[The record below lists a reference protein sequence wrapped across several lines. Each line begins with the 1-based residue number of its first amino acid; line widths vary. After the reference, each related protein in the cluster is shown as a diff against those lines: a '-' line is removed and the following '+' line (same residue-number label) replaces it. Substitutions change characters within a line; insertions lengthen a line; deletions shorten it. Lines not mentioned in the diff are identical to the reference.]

1 MSEDYALFI
10 LKREQ
15 QIISRD
21 TQLQGPG
28 PQFQGLPVDPR
39 NIQLDSLGKAIDLI
53 EKSNKKQ

>member
-1 MSEDYALFI
+1 MSEDYALFV

-28 PQFQGLPVDPR
+28 PGVFFDPR
-39 NIQLDSLGKAIDLI
+39 MVQLDSLGKAIDLI
-53 EKSNKKQ
+53 KKKKKMV